1 MTLRFIPQ
9 YGRKSSGYT
18 RRVPDQERGRGMRA
32 DARLNRERIV
42 AAARELVA
50 EHGPDTTTEAVARRA
65 RVGIGTVYR
74 HFPDRAALVR
84 ALALDSFQRVV
95 DLARTAED
103 EEPTAWAALSRFVLD
118 AADELRLAT
127 WLSIWFASTWDEL
140 RADPENRRLRRLFLA
155 ILDRVVRRAQH
166 EGALRADVAVD
177 DVALLLAALLRPI
190 PGIPPAEAQ
199 RSARRHLVLALD
211 GLRAG
216 GPASPLPEQG
226 VRIART
232 RGDD

>member
-1 MTLRFIPQ
+1 MILRFIPQ

-50 EHGPDTTTEAVARRA
+50 EHVTDITTEAVARRA

-84 ALALDSFQRVV
+84 ALALDSFQRGV

-103 EEPTAWAALSRFVLD
+103 VEPTAWAALSRFVLD

-127 WLSIWFASTWDEL
+127 WQSIWFASTCDEL

-166 EGALRADVAVD
+166 VGALRADVAVD

-199 RSARRHLVLALD
+199 R
-211 GLRAG
+211 
-216 GPASPLPEQG
+216 
-226 VRIART
+226 
-232 RGDD
+232 

>member
-1 MTLRFIPQ
+1 
-9 YGRKSSGYT
+9 
-18 RRVPDQERGRGMRA
+18 MRA

-42 AAARELVA
+42 AAARELIA
-50 EHGPDTTTEAVARRA
+50 EHGPDTATEEVARRA
-65 RVGIGTVYR
+65 QVGVGTVYR

-95 DLARTAED
+95 DLARTTED

-127 WLSIWFASTWDEL
+127 WLSIWFASTWADL
-140 RADPENRRLRRLFLA
+140 RADPENRRLRHLLMT

-166 EGALRADVAVD
+166 EGALREDVDVN

-190 PGIPPAEAQ
+190 PGIPPAETQ
-199 RSARRHLVLALD
+199 RSVRRYLVLALD
-211 GLRAG
+211 GLRAD

-226 VRIART
+226 VRIAW
-232 RGDD
+232 DDRAET